1 MKQLIK
7 YAILGAVLGT
17 SIVIGIAIIILK

>member
-17 SIVIGIAIIILK
+17 SIGIGIVILILK